1 MQHIAKPVCV
11 CPCSNTH
18 CEGGVLCSVEHCHAL
33 HPPGA
38 GTSRMQQ
45 SVSMQ
50 LSPMYVLSVLRSIVS
65 KDIQVYIYSLYI
77 YMHIATI

>member
-1 MQHIAKPVCV
+1 MQHIAKPVCE
-11 CPCSNTH
+11 C
-18 CEGGVLCSVEHCHAL
+18 VLVQTLIVKAVYCAVRVEHCHAL

-65 KDIQVYIYSLYI
+65 KDIQVYI
-77 YMHIATI
+77 